1 MKKLKLKK
9 EEKKYKIK
17 KIKFNANDKE
27 FTQELELTSAKI
39 LSKTLNV
46 IYSKSSCQ
54 YVLDI
59 LHHKNIEELHDLQQE
74 VVLQILSNNFIYNNL
89 IKIKNNYYRIKR
101 NNQKLIV
108 LDLQRIC
115 RYINSMIYHS
125 RKNNENVIAL
135 DIIRQQEER
144 TECVSCYIVEHTEKT
159 NKIKK
164 QMQSIAELRLTEKQK
179 EILQMYANMRSTYR
193 VADALNISRSAVDTT
208 IRRIKN
214 RIKTQAIQ

>member
-1 MKKLKLKK
+1 MKKLKLNKK
-9 EEKKYKIK
+9 IKNYKIK
-17 KIKFNANDKE
+17 KIKFNINDKE
-27 FTQELELTSAKI
+27 FAQELELTSAKI

-46 IYSKSSCQ
+46 IYSKSSSQ

-59 LHHKNIEELHDLQQE
+59 LQHKNIEDLHDLQQE
-74 VVLQILSNNFIYNNL
+74 VSLLILSNNYMYNNI

-101 NNQKLIV
+101 NRRELQV

-115 RYINSMIYHS
+115 RYINSIIYHS
-125 RKNNENVIAL
+125 RKNKENVIAL
-135 DIIRQQEER
+135 DIIREQEER

-179 EILQMYANMRSTYR
+179 EILQMYSTMRSTYR
-193 VADALNISRSAVDTT
+193 VAEALSISRSTVDTT
-208 IRRIKN
+208 LRRIKN
-214 RIKTQAIQ
+214 RIKAQAIQ

>member
-1 MKKLKLKK
+1 MKKLKLNKK
-9 EEKKYKIK
+9 IKNYKIK

-27 FTQELELTSAKI
+27 FAQELQVASAKI
-39 LSKTLNV
+39 LTKTLNI
-46 IYSKSSCQ
+46 IYSKSSSQ

-59 LHHKNIEELHDLQQE
+59 LQYKNIEELHDLQQE
-74 VVLQILSNNFIYNNL
+74 VSLLILSNNYMYNNI

-101 NNQKLIV
+101 NRRELKV

-115 RYINSMIYHS
+115 RYINSTIYHK

-135 DIIRQQEER
+135 DIIREQEER

-164 QMQSIAELRLTEKQK
+164 QMQSIAELKLTEKQK
-179 EILQMYANMRSTYR
+179 EILQMYATMRSTYR
-193 VADALNISRSAVDTT
+193 VAEALSISRSTVDTT
-208 IRRIKN
+208 LRRIKS
-214 RIKTQAIQ
+214 RIKSQAIQ

>member
-1 MKKLKLKK
+1 MKKLKLNKK
-9 EEKKYKIK
+9 IKNYKIK

-27 FTQELELTSAKI
+27 FAQELQVASAKI
-39 LSKTLNV
+39 LTKTLNI
-46 IYSKSSCQ
+46 IYSKSSSQ

-59 LHHKNIEELHDLQQE
+59 LQYKNIEDLHDLQQE
-74 VVLQILSNNFIYNNL
+74 VSLLILSNNFIYNNI

-101 NNQKLIV
+101 NRRELQV

-115 RYINSMIYHS
+115 RYINSMIYHK
-125 RKNNENVIAL
+125 RKNNESVIAL
-135 DIIRQQEER
+135 DIIREQEER

-179 EILQMYANMRSTYR
+179 EILQMYANMRSTYK
-193 VADALNISRSAVDTT
+193 VAEVLNISRSAVDTT
-208 IRRIKN
+208 LRRIKN
-214 RIKTQAIQ
+214 RIKAQAIQ